1 MRVCFVAERFLGHV
15 SYIDRLR
22 EFIDAQENIDSEY
35 IYMEN
40 LDYPLRLFSNTAI
53 PLLKR
58 YDLDLHSVRWQV
70 TYSYSARRRLRK
82 VITGNGFDAVY
93 FHTQNVAL
101 LSHHIAERF
110 PTVIS
115 CDATNQLLSSM
126 GWDGRLP
133 FTKMTWKPGILL
145 ERRLYQEATKII
157 AWSQWVKES
166 LLKDYSVEEDRIDVI
181 PPFVPIPSNAT
192 KRENNGRPR
201 LLFVGRDFGRKGGD
215 DLLRCFKKHFQKNC
229 ELHIVTQSNI
239 PKDKNMFVYH
249 DISESKLESLYR
261 SADVFIFPTK
271 KDCSPQVVLE
281 AMSFRLPIVSTRV
294 GALPEMVIHGR
305 NGFLYSPENV
315 NELPNLVEH
324 LVDDGSLR
332 QEMGVESRRMVERK
346 FNLPT
351 NARSICDVLLEVAG

>member
-1 MRVCFVAERFLGHV
+1 MCFVVERFLGH
-15 SYIDRLR
+15 STYFDRLR
-22 EFIDAQENIDSEY
+22 RYIITAEEFSPEY
-35 IYMEN
+35 IYMDQ
-40 LDYPLRLFSNTAI
+40 LRFPLRFLSDATI
-53 PLLKR
+53 PVLKD

-82 VITGNGFDAVY
+82 IIRGNDFDAVY

-101 LSHHIAERF
+101 LSHPIAERF

-157 AWSQWVKES
+157 AWSQWVRES

-181 PPFVPIPSNAT
+181 PPFVPIPSNAV
-192 KRENNGRPR
+192 KHESNGRPR

-215 DLLRCFKKHFQKNC
+215 DLLRCFKKHFQENC
-229 ELHIVTQSNI
+229 ELHIVTQSNV
-239 PKDKNMFVYH
+239 PRDKNMFVYH
-249 DISESKLESLYR
+249 GISRSELESLYR

-281 AMSFRLPIVSTRV
+281 AMSFGLPIISTRV
-294 GALPEMVIHGR
+294 GALPEMVTHGR

-315 NELPNLVEH
+315 SELPNLVEH
-324 LVDDGSLR
+324 LADDSSLR
-332 QEMGVESRRMVERK
+332 QEMGVESRRIVKRK
-346 FNLPT
+346 FNLLT
-351 NARSICDVLLEVAG
+351 NARSICHVLLEVQS